1 MLLCLS
7 LRDIRSSAMATSA
20 WSASLG
26 VALFLLDE
34 EVEDS
39 AEEVE
44 VVEEVEEEDGSS
56 LEELVVE
63 RKRSRRAERR
73 FRATLR
79 EGR

>member
-1 MLLCLS
+1 M
-7 LRDIRSSAMATSA
+7 
-20 WSASLG
+20 
-26 VALFLLDE
+26 FLLDE

-39 AEEVE
+39 GEEVE

>member
-1 MLLCLS
+1 MRRARLFPLVSMLLCLS

-34 EVEDS
+34 EVEG
-39 AEEVE
+39 
-44 VVEEVEEEDGSS
+44 EDGSS